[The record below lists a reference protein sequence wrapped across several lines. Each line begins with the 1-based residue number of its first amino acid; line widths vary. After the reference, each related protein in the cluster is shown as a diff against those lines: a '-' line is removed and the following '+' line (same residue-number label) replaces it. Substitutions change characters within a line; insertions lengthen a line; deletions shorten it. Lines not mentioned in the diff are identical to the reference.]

1 MEIKEFISSTVDKLD
16 DESLS
21 MLMGKLVGEYVSF
34 SFIEE
39 DKLNKQIFEEKL
51 ADYFEKIAI
60 KNNKQFGTFIGG
72 FVDAWDDIV
81 KRRIP
86 KEPPAK
92 KGSPTPPVPRARKYY
107 LRAAETKESR
117 NITVKQL
124 ADYGRIMMCLYMAPV
139 DDEKVITQFDFSV
152 SCLDLNKMLSSMKA
166 EKNAGINP
174 LKKLQFDISDAY
186 STDTCTFVL
195 TMIVYAFIKS
205 NELLGGY

>member
-1 MEIKEFISSTVDKLD
+1 MFLF
-16 DESLS
+16 SLFTN
-21 MLMGKLVGEYVSF
+21 VSF